1 MSRPARTFAALLAA
15 LYASVLFAGFFAPY
29 SPTDQ
34 NRAAAFAPPA
44 RLHLFG
50 APGPTPARPFVY
62 RLVNRP
68 GTIDEFEEDRTR
80 AYRLQFFVKAAP
92 YRIGGLFD
100 ADRHLFG
107 VDRPA
112 TVSLFG
118 TDQLG
123 RDVLSRLLFGAQIS
137 LVAGLLA
144 ASLAIGLGMAVG
156 GIAGF
161 YGGWTDEILMRLAEL
176 FLALPWLYLLL
187 GVRSL
192 LPLHID
198 AARVYLLVV
207 GVIGA
212 VGWARPA
219 RLIRGA
225 VLSVTVREHVL
236 AARAFGG
243 SRLYLLW
250 RHVLPHTTGV
260 VLTQF
265 ALLVPQYTLA
275 EVTLSFFGLGVAE
288 PIPSW
293 GNMLAAAQR
302 LNVLTSYWWML
313 LPGIALIPLFLL
325 YYALAN
331 ALHQPVT
338 RSA

>member
-1 MSRPARTFAALLAA
+1 MSRGARTFAWLLALL
-15 LYASVLFAGFFAPY
+15 YGSVLFAGFFAPY
-29 SPTDQ
+29 SPIDQ
-34 NRAAAFAPPA
+34 NRGTAFAPPT
-44 RLHLFG
+44 RLHLWN
-50 APGPTPARPFVY
+50 APGSGPVRPFVY

-68 GTIDEFEEDRTR
+68 GTIDEFEEDRSR
-80 AYRLQFFVKAAP
+80 AYPVRFFVRSAP
-92 YRIGGLFD
+92 YRIGGLFG

-112 TVSLFG
+112 TLSLFG
-118 TDQLG
+118 TDQFG

-144 ASLAIGLGMAVG
+144 ACLAIGLGIAVG
-156 GIAGF
+156 GVAGF
-161 YGGWTDEILMRLAEL
+161 FGGWTDEILMRLAEL

-187 GVRSL
+187 AVRSL

-198 AARVYLLVV
+198 AVRVYLLVV

-219 RLIRGA
+219 RLIRGT
-225 VLSVTVREHVL
+225 VLSVALREHVL

-243 SRLYLLW
+243 SELYLLR
-250 RHVLPHTTGV
+250 RHVLPQATGL

-265 ALLVPQYTLA
+265 ALLVPQYILA

-302 LNVLTSYWWML
+302 LDVLTSYWWIL
-313 LPGIALIPLFLL
+313 LPGIALTPVFLL

-338 RSA
+338 QSA